1 MLFLPYS
8 TELKLNKI
16 PYVTYAIILLC
27 IIVFF
32 LQSENRTTID
42 VAASNY
48 CQYLSSNKVSKADA
62 GVLKNKY
69 NCRNILATI
78 HIYYR
83 DNETL
88 EEYINRNLGNLP
100 FSEREV
106 SIIKKHYEQFSEDLV
121 PSLDQGLM
129 YYPDSWNPWKMIT
142 SSLSHGD
149 IWHIAFNLIFFFAF
163 TPALEILINNKIQ
176 FIKIILAITFATGIT
191 YSLANIGS
199 NAVPTLG
206 LSGVVMGMI
215 GLAAYLM
222 PQAKIRVFVWFIV
235 IFKTFYIPAWILA
248 IWYIGW
254 DGWSLFAQG
263 NGGGINLIAHVSG
276 GVAGYLLGMK
286 MFKERRDDY
295 QYELDGAI
303 DESRYHRKD
312 TVFKVSSQ
320 SERDDFSNK
329 LRIKTANRE
338 YEDNLSRVY
347 EYVISDRD
355 SEATVLLLDDD
366 NVKYASV
373 EIYEELF
380 DRVSQWKP
388 SRALLCMGR
397 LIVHVLMV
405 NHQYKRAIEYVQR
418 CQKISKDF
426 VLSSAE
432 EMLLLTQNAIK
443 LQQYELAYYL
453 VTNADQRYNGKFDVV
468 HCQFLEIEM
477 LWRYLEQHM
486 KAKKMMKE
494 LLKTRPQVHR
504 DEIMQLA
511 LKMQKSIL

>member
-16 PYVTYAIILLC
+16 PYVTYTIILLC
-27 IIVFF
+27 IIVFM

-48 CQYLSSNKVSKADA
+48 CHQLSSNKVSKASA

-69 NCRNILATI
+69 TCRNMLATI
-78 HIYYR
+78 HIYFR
-83 DNETL
+83 GNEDL
-88 EEYINRNLGNLP
+88 EKYINRNLTVFPL
-100 FSEREV
+100 SEPEV
-106 SIIKKHYEQFSEDLV
+106 SNIKKHYEQFSEDLES
-121 PSLDQGLM
+121 SLDQDLM

-163 TPALEILINNKIQ
+163 TPALEILINNKMQ
-176 FIKIILAITFATGIT
+176 FIKVIFGITFATGVT
-191 YSLANIGS
+191 YSLVNIGS
-199 NAVPTLG
+199 HSVPTLG
-206 LSGVVMGMI
+206 LSGVVTGMI

-222 PQAKIRVFVWFIV
+222 PQAKIRVFAWFIV
-235 IFKTFYIPAWILA
+235 FFKTFYIPAWVLA
-248 IWYIGW
+248 AWYIGW
-254 DGWSLFAQG
+254 DSWSLFTQG

-286 MFKERRDDY
+286 MFKDRRDDY

-320 SERDDFSNK
+320 SERDDFTNK

-338 YEDNLSRVY
+338 FEDKLSRVY
-347 EYVISDRD
+347 AYVISDRD
-355 SEATVLLLDDD
+355 SEATVLLLNDD
-366 NVKYASV
+366 NVMYASV

-388 SRALLCMGR
+388 SRVLLCMGR
-397 LIVHVLMV
+397 LIIHILMV
-405 NHQYKRAIEYVQR
+405 NHQYKRAIEYVQQ

-443 LQQYELAYYL
+443 LQRYELAYYL
-453 VTNADQRYNGKFDVV
+453 VTNAGQRYNGNFDSV
-468 HCQFLEIEM
+468 HCQFLEIEL
-477 LWRYLEQHM
+477 LWQYLEQHS

-494 LLKTRPQVHR
+494 LLETNPQIHR

-511 LKMQKSIL
+511 LKIQKSTL